1 MKIVVF
7 GLNRNVIELVDMLVD
22 NNFEVQCLI
31 PPVEKKN
38 SQYTQDRLFGKKKI
52 KIPIFNTEN
61 INEMDFIKKIKS
73 LNCDLIVNWEHT
85 QIFSKE
91 LLSCPKIGALNFH
104 RGLLPNARGFD
115 PINGER
121 LNEVETL
128 GQTVHFMTTKI
139 DKGKIVSR
147 RSFKIDKNLYRVEI
161 DKIFQDGVIEF
172 YFDAIKKAIDG
183 DSIDYEDSFGRYYP
197 KPAFD
202 KEILDWQQK
211 SNLILAQIRTVNPF
225 NPCVTFLS
233 GSYEE
238 VKILKSTESD
248 VENYYSTCGQ
258 VIDRDKS
265 LGNLVKT
272 GDNAIWL
279 TEIKINEK
287 VQTPSF
293 PIGTTFVSNWIH
305 ETMLLHKRI
314 KDLEERIEDIKKS
327 TK

>member
-1 MKIVVF
+1 M
-7 GLNRNVIELVDMLVD
+7 
-22 NNFEVQCLI
+22 
-31 PPVEKKN
+31 
-38 SQYTQDRLFGKKKI
+38 
-52 KIPIFNTEN
+52 
-61 INEMDFIKKIKS
+61 
-73 LNCDLIVNWEHT
+73 
-85 QIFSKE
+85 
-91 LLSCPKIGALNFH
+91 NFH

-279 TEIKINEK
+279 TEIKINEG
-287 VQTPSF
+287 VEIPSF
-293 PIGTTFVSNWIH
+293 PIGTIFVSNWIH
-305 ETMLLHKRI
+305 ETMLLHKQIGRASCR
-314 KDLEERIEDIKKS
+314 ERV
-327 TK
+327 